1 MVKRMTI
8 LLALCCALSTTLLSQ
23 SFDPGFRPFVTRP
36 GDVSEL
42 AVLPDGRFVAAGS
55 FSWANRTERPGLA
68 RFLPDGS
75 LDETFRPGL
84 RFFITALAVQPDGKV
99 LLGGTHTDD
108 GAPEGITVLRLNTDG
123 SLDNTF
129 QAGFAPHDGTF
140 TDIAVEENGT
150 ILVGGSFNS
159 FEGLAVQGVIRL
171 SSTGALINIIPL
183 NTDGV
188 VFVSSLLVQDNGRFA
203 VGGTFNEVGY
213 LSYHEYNGNPV
224 AGFDFSITL
233 PGTTNILVGVRD
245 LAEDS
250 QGRII
255 FSAGTFLIR
264 YAVGI
269 VNTDGS
275 YGPWNYVFGI
285 PLSIAVDGND
295 NIFVAGD
302 YDGVSGVHPF
312 DPATGLTAYSGGIGA
327 DGLIRKAAVHPAG
340 GFIAAGLFSAYN
352 GQPNLG
358 LVRLTGGGAPVAAF
372 SSAVERNGFVRSMQ
386 RSGTDKVYI
395 SGEFAMVGDTYS
407 PNIAR
412 LFLDSGEADP
422 AFTNPGISYRNEI
435 RQISIDAQGRL
446 LAAGAN
452 LHNANALHEAPLLR
466 LLPTGAFDPTFQPD
480 PATYPVG
487 RITEVQPLDNGQML
501 VIGDFNV
508 FDSGLAASKVALYN
522 ADGSLERSFSSRIQ
536 VGSATDIL
544 RLNNGRLLLG
554 GRDIR
559 YDGAGPL
566 PIIRLDAGL
575 NRDLA
580 FQPAP
585 EITCPGNCRFR
596 FAEQED
602 GKLLVGGIFY
612 TDPAQENAFRLVRL
626 EANGALDDSFQT
638 DGTFSNH
645 QNYLDGGPR
654 RMLNLPDGRIL
665 TVGLFDS
672 LGLVPAPSMILL
684 EDDGSVADNLPGL
697 SFEQQFLFDALL
709 LDDGD
714 FLIGGILHGPSFP
727 GQASLARVTYE
738 PQPSARI
745 AGQVNTRAG
754 APLSGVEI
762 GIVGQPSANLLTGA
776 DGRYDYPGPLP
787 GNDYTVM
794 PMLNIGHSN
803 GVSTFDLL
811 LISQHLLGNSRFTDP
826 YRIIAADVNNSQ
838 NLSTLD
844 LINIQKLILGR
855 ITEFPNNLSWRF
867 VDASYTFPNPQNPWQ
882 EPFPEMIEL
891 PNLPNGGVQDAD
903 FIAVKIGDVDGN
915 AMPGV
920 QDAEGNRPFRLWVA
934 GRKVNA
940 GARVQ
945 VPVYARQ
952 LDVVRAFQ
960 FTLRFDPSSLQL
972 EGADYGLMQE
982 EGLGWNFLDKGW
994 ITASCYRLPEEAAPE
1009 TPLFTLTFRA
1019 RRAGSL
1025 SEWLSLG
1032 SDFTRAEA
1040 YGAEGQVYRP
1050 ELAFTPASETPGL
1063 VLQNAPNP
1071 FSGNTTVS
1079 FRLEAAGPATL
1090 LIHSPDGRL
1099 LRQFSGWYEA
1109 GVQEMRLSSEGL
1121 PEGVLYYTL
1130 QTEEGT
1136 VTEKMVVRR

>member
-1 MVKRMTI
+1 MVTRMTI
-8 LLALCCALSTTLLSQ
+8 LLALCCAFSATLLSQ
-23 SFDPGFRPFVTRP
+23 SFDPEFKPFVTRP

-42 AVLPDGRFVAAGS
+42 AILPDGRFIVAGS
-55 FSWANRTERPGLA
+55 FTWANRAERPGIA

-75 LDETFRPGL
+75 LDETFRANL
-84 RFFITALAVQPDGKV
+84 SFFITALAVQPDGKV
-99 LLGGTHTDD
+99 LIGGAYTED

-129 QAGFAPHDGTF
+129 QAGFAPEGAF
-140 TDIAVEENGT
+140 TDIAVEHNGS

-159 FEGLAVQGVIRL
+159 FEGLAVQGVVRL
-171 SSTGALINIIPL
+171 SDTGALITIIPL

-203 VGGTFNEVGY
+203 VGGTFNEIGY
-213 LSYHEYNGNPV
+213 LSYHEYSGAPV
-224 AGFDFSITL
+224 AGFNFSITL
-233 PGTTNILVGVRD
+233 PGTTNILVGVRG

-250 QGRII
+250 QGRIV

-285 PLSIAVDGND
+285 PQSIAVDGND

-312 DPATGLTAYSGGIGA
+312 SPVTGLAAYSGGIGA
-327 DGLIRKAAVHPAG
+327 DGLIRKAAAHPAG
-340 GFIAAGLFSAYN
+340 GFIAAGHFSAYN
-352 GQPNLG
+352 GQPHLG
-358 LVRLTGGGAPVAAF
+358 VVRLTGGGAPVAAF
-372 SSAVERNGFVRSMQ
+372 NSALERNGFVRSMQ
-386 RSGTDKVYI
+386 PSGTDKVYI

-412 LFLDSGEADP
+412 LFVDSGEADP

-435 RQISIDAQGRL
+435 RQISFDAQGRL

-452 LHNANALHEAPLLR
+452 LHNANAPHEAPLLR
-466 LLPTGAFDPTFQPD
+466 LLPTGAFDPAFQPD
-480 PATYPVG
+480 PAAYPVG

-536 VGSATDIL
+536 AGAATDIL

-566 PIIRLDAGL
+566 PIIRLDAAL

-585 EITCPGNCRFR
+585 EIACPGDCRFK
-596 FAEQED
+596 FTEQED
-602 GKLLVGGIFY
+602 GKLLVGGVFF
-612 TDPAQENAFRLVRL
+612 TAPGQEDAFRLVRL
-626 EANGALDDSFQT
+626 EANGALDGSFQT
-638 DGTFSNH
+638 EGAFSNH
-645 QNYLDGGPR
+645 ENYVDGGPR
-654 RMLNLPDGRIL
+654 RMLTLPDGRIL

-672 LGLVPAPSMILL
+672 LGLVPAPSMIML
-684 EDDGSVADNLPGL
+684 EEDGSVADNLAGL
-697 SFEQQFLFDALL
+697 SFENQFLFDALL
-709 LDDGD
+709 LDGGG
-714 FLIGGILHGPSFP
+714 FLIGGILHGPGFP
-727 GQASLARVTYE
+727 GQASLARVTYA
-738 PQPSARI
+738 PQPSAHI
-745 AGQVNTRAG
+745 AGQVYTAAG
-754 APLSGVEI
+754 APVAGVEI
-762 GIVGQPSANLLTGA
+762 GIAGQPSANLLTGA
-776 DGRYDYPGPLP
+776 DGRYDYPLPLP

-794 PMLNIGHSN
+794 PRLNTNHSN

-811 LISQHLLGNSRFTDP
+811 IISQHLLGNSRFTDP

-838 NLSTLD
+838 HLTTLD

-855 ITEFPNNLSWRF
+855 ITEFPNNFSWRF
-867 VDASYTFPNPQNPWQ
+867 IDAAYTFPNPQNPWQ
-882 EPFPEMIEL
+882 EPFPERIVL
-891 PNLPNGGVQDAD
+891 PNLPNGGVQGAD
-903 FIAVKIGDVDGN
+903 FIAIKVGDVDGS
-915 AMPGV
+915 AVPGTES
-920 QDAEGNRPFRLWVA
+920 APGNRPFQLWAA
-934 GRKVNA
+934 GSKVEA

-945 VPVYARQ
+945 APIYARQ
-952 LDVVRAFQ
+952 LGAVRAFQ
-960 FTLRFDPSSLQL
+960 FTLRFDPSALRL

-982 EGLGWNFLDKGW
+982 EDMGWNFLDKGW
-994 ITASCYRLPEEAAPE
+994 VTASCYRLPEDADPE

-1040 YGAEGQVYRP
+1040 YDAEGQVYRP
-1050 ELAFTPASETPGL
+1050 ELAFTPAPETPGL
-1063 VLQNAPNP
+1063 LLQNAPNP

-1079 FRLEAAGPATL
+1079 FRMEAAGPATL
-1090 LIHSPDGRL
+1090 LVHSPDGRL

-1109 GVQEMRLSSEGL
+1109 GVQEIPLSGEGL

-1130 QTEEGT
+1130 QTEGGT
-1136 VTEKMVVRR
+1136 VTEKMVVRK